1 MTRAAFFKLLAVS
14 VFVSLTAAGGAHA
27 DDALIYKGLGGGLDD
42 DVSSNLATQLGGTG
56 LNTTTVT
63 SLPGSLSPYQQIW
76 DVRFGFA
83 GTDPISGGEQ
93 TQYVNY
99 LQSGGA
105 MFVMGENSAFTNRNN
120 SVVSLITAAG
130 GGTPTF
136 ASGDNAQDVLPAA
149 QTPNP
154 ITTIGYLAPGGI
166 TQATIGTGQCLT
178 RDSNNVCSAIA
189 WGVGSLT
196 NAPTGSLVAV
206 FDINFMQTNPGG
218 TNTAAFLANLIRFVT
233 VQSGGGGSDFAALG
247 STPYQRAV
255 GGAFNTLF
263 GNTSGALSSIMANIA
278 GMGSLAEQQNA
289 LEVSANSFPQIP
301 FSNAFVSLQANLQ
314 DVARWT
320 GMGAFG
326 AAPAQLTEDAAFRQV
341 AAAGPGPAT
350 DNLHK
355 LTAMASPASSWTN
368 GNGLSA
374 FLNLGYIGGDHDATT
389 NQAGFLYDGFVGTGG
404 VAYDLCKN
412 ITVGGGI
419 GINRIVSNVDNN
431 RSSSTTGTYNLIA
444 FGRYADGSGL
454 YADATANIGY
464 VDYSYDRNISVG
476 AFSATANGSADGVQS
491 GASVGGGYDFALDNG
506 RTTGVMKN
514 VVAGPFAQLQYQYGH
529 LGGFTET
536 GAGTASLKVGSQ
548 NTHSLSFKFGGRLA
562 GEVASSLGAFVPS
575 LTVAYERE
583 FLNGS
588 RSVDTS
594 FVGGAG
600 TSFATPVDRAQQDFA
615 LVGLGVS
622 KDMGQGLSAALAY
635 NGRYNTK
642 DVQHA
647 VTLRGKLTF

>member
-1 MTRAAFFKLLAVS
+1 MTRAAFFRLLAVTA
-14 VFVSLTAAGGAHA
+14 FVSLSAYSGARA
-27 DDALIYKGLGGGLDD
+27 DDVLIFRGVGGGLDA
-42 DVSSNLATQLGGTG
+42 DVSGNLATQLGGAGHT
-56 LNTTTVT
+56 TTTVT
-63 SLPGSLSPYQQIW
+63 SLPGVLSPYAQIW
-76 DVRFGFA
+76 DVRFGNA
-83 GTDPISGGEQ
+83 DPITGGEQ
-93 TQYVNY
+93 TQYLSY
-99 LQSGGA
+99 LQSGGG
-105 MFVMGENSAFTNRNN
+105 MFVMGENASFATRNN
-120 SVVSLITAAG
+120 SVISLITAAG

-136 ASGDNAQDVLPAA
+136 AAGLNPQDVLPAA
-149 QTPNP
+149 QTPNA

-189 WGVGSLT
+189 WGVGSLS
-196 NAPTGSLVAV
+196 NAPTGSLAVV
-206 FDINFMQTNPGG
+206 FDINFMQTTPGG
-218 TNTAAFLANLIRFVT
+218 SNAAEFLGNLVRFVT
-233 VQSGGGGSDFAALG
+233 VQSGGGGGSDFAALG
-247 STPYQRAV
+247 RTPYQKAV

-278 GMGSLAEQQNA
+278 GMGAPADQQNA
-289 LEVSANSFPQIP
+289 LEASANSFPQLP
-301 FSNAFVSLQANLQ
+301 FSNAFVGLQANLQ
-314 DVARWT
+314 DVGRWMGT
-320 GMGAFG
+320 GPFG
-326 AAPAQLTEDAAFRQV
+326 NAPAQLAEGATFRQMG
-341 AAAGPGPAT
+341 AAGPGVTT

-355 LTAMASPASSWTN
+355 LTAMASPASSWSN

-374 FLNLGYIGGDHDATT
+374 FLNLGYIGGNHDATT
-389 NQAGFLYDGFVGTGG
+389 NQAGFVYDGFVGTGG
-404 VAYDLCKN
+404 VTYDLCKN
-412 ITVGGGI
+412 VTVGGGI
-419 GINRIVSNVDNN
+419 GINRIVSDVDNN
-431 RSSSTTGTYNLIA
+431 RSTSTTGTYNLIA

-454 YADATANIGY
+454 YADATANVGY

-476 AFSATANGSADGVQS
+476 AFSATANGSADGVQT
-491 GASVGGGYDFALDNG
+491 GASLGGGYDFALDNG
-506 RTTGVMKN
+506 GTTGVMKN

-548 NTHSLSFKFGGRLA
+548 SAHSLSFKFGGRLA
-562 GEVASSLGAFVPS
+562 GEVPSSLGVFVPS
-575 LTVAYERE
+575 LSVAYERE

-622 KDMGQGLSAALAY
+622 KDVGQGLSAALTY

>member
-14 VFVSLTAAGGAHA
+14 AFVSLAVVGGAQA
-27 DDALIYKGLGGGLDD
+27 DDALIYKGVGSLED
-42 DVSSNLATQLGGTG
+42 DVSSNLATQLGTAGHTA
-56 LNTTTVT
+56 TTVT

-76 DVRFGFA
+76 DVRYNDA
-83 GTDPISGGEQ
+83 ITGGEQ
-93 TQYVNY
+93 SSYLSY
-99 LQSGGA
+99 LQSGGG
-105 MFVMGENSAFTNRNN
+105 MFVMGEHTGFATRNN
-120 SVVSLITAAG
+120 TVLSLIAAAG
-130 GGTPTF
+130 GGNSLTIVF
-136 ASGDNAQDVLPAA
+136 GDNSQTVLPAA
-149 QTPNP
+149 QTPNA
-154 ITTIGYLAPGGI
+154 ITTIGYQAPGGSVN
-166 TQATIGTGQCLT
+166 IGTGQCLT
-178 RDSNNVCSAIA
+178 RDSNNICSAIA

-196 NAPTGSLVAV
+196 NAPTGSLAVV
-206 FDINFMQTNPGG
+206 FDINFMQTVPGG
-218 TNTAAFLANLIRFVT
+218 SNEAAFLANLIRFVT
-233 VQSGGGGSDFAALG
+233 VQAGGGGSDFAALG

-301 FSNAFVSLQANLQ
+301 FSNAFVGLQANLQ

-320 GMGAFG
+320 GMSAFG
-326 AAPAQLTEDAAFRQV
+326 AAPAQLAEGAAFRQV

-355 LTAMASPASSWTN
+355 LTAMASPASSWSN
-368 GNGLSA
+368 GDGLSA

-404 VAYDLCKN
+404 VAYDLDKN

-464 VDYSYDRNISVG
+464 VDYSYDRNINVG

-491 GASVGGGYDFALDNG
+491 GASFGGGYDFALDDG

-536 GAGTASLKVGSQ
+536 GAGSASLKVGSQ

-575 LTVAYERE
+575 LSVAYERE

-588 RSVDTS
+588 RTVDTS

-622 KDMGQGLSAALAY
+622 KDVGQGLSAAFAY

-647 VTLRGKLTF
+647 VTLRGKLSF

>member
-14 VFVSLTAAGGAHA
+14 AFVSLTAAGGAHA
-27 DDALIYKGLGGGLDD
+27 DDVLIFRGAAGGLDA
-42 DVSSNLATQLGGTG
+42 DVSSNLATQLGAAGHT
-56 LNTTTVT
+56 TTTVT
-63 SLPGSLSPYQQIW
+63 SLPGALSSYAQLW
-76 DVRFGFA
+76 DVRFQSS
-83 GTDPISGGEQ
+83 DPITGGEQ
-93 TQYVNY
+93 TQYLSY
-99 LQSGGA
+99 LQGGGG
-105 MFVMGENSAFTNRNN
+105 MFVMGENSGFATRNN
-120 SVVSLITAAG
+120 SLLSLITAAG

-136 ASGDNAQDVLPAA
+136 ASGQNPQDVLPAA
-149 QTPNP
+149 QTPNA
-154 ITTIGYLAPGGI
+154 ITTIGFLAPGGI

-189 WGVGSLT
+189 WGVGSLA
-196 NAPTGSLVAV
+196 NAPTGSLAVV
-206 FDINFMQTNPGG
+206 FDINFMQTTPGG
-218 TNTAAFLANLIRFVT
+218 SNEALFLANLIRFVT
-233 VQSGGGGSDFAALG
+233 VQAGGGGGSDFAALG
-247 STPYQRAV
+247 RTPYQRAV

-278 GMGSLAEQQNA
+278 GMGSSAEQQTA

-301 FSNAFVSLQANLQ
+301 FSNAFVGLQANLQ
-314 DVARWT
+314 DVARWS
-320 GMGAFG
+320 GVGAFG
-326 AAPAQLTEDAAFRQV
+326 AAPAQLAEGAAFRQV

-355 LTAMASPASSWTN
+355 LTAMASPASSWSN
-368 GNGLSA
+368 GDGLSA

-491 GASVGGGYDFALDNG
+491 GASFGGGYDFALDDG

-536 GAGTASLKVGSQ
+536 GAGSASLKVGSQ
-548 NTHSLSFKFGGRLA
+548 NTHSLSFKFGGRLT
-562 GEVASSLGAFVPS
+562 GEVGSSLGAFVPS
-575 LTVAYERE
+575 LSVAYERE

-588 RSVDTS
+588 RTVDTS

-622 KDMGQGLSAALAY
+622 KDMGQGLSAAFAY